1 MERLTHRD
9 YRRLFE
15 VLNEMYA
22 LRDHETF
29 TSHFVDTLARLVPVD
44 LVSYDE
50 MNARTRRAYFK
61 TAPRNSSPSKDAVEM
76 FGQYMHQHPCVAY
89 ARKTGDGSPSKI
101 SDFLSVN
108 QWKRLALY
116 NEFYKPLGMVHNLGM
131 QLSMADEGAT
141 MISMGLLRS
150 ERDFNERDRAFW
162 ALMRPHVARAL
173 ENAQIVTRMRHD
185 LVMWQSTIE
194 QIDQPIV
201 CVNAKGHIL
210 WATQR
215 AQRLLGA
222 KAKLA
227 QAGRLPAIL
236 YDWINEQKR
245 RFSTPSEL
253 PRPLEPLTFEL
264 FERRLRARLVA
275 DGDRHL
281 VFLEEQRPELSPGLL
296 SHLGLSRRETEIL
309 TWVAQGKSNPE
320 IAAILGISVRTV
332 HKHVERMYVKLGVE
346 NRHAAMRMVFDVA
359 SRQECS
365 SRNDF

>member
-1 MERLTHRD
+1 M
-9 YRRLFE
+9 
-15 VLNEMYA
+15 
-22 LRDHETF
+22 
-29 TSHFVDTLARLVPVD
+29 
-44 LVSYDE
+44 
-50 MNARTRRAYFK
+50 
-61 TAPRNSSPSKDAVEM
+61 
-76 FGQYMHQHPCVAY
+76 
-89 ARKTGDGSPSKI
+89 
-101 SDFLSVN
+101 N
-108 QWKRLALY
+108 QWKRLAFY

-131 QLSMADEGAT
+131 QLSMADDGAT

-150 ERDFNERDRAFW
+150 ERDFNERDRAFL

-194 QIDQPIV
+194 QIDQAIA

-210 WATQR
+210 WATQK
-215 AQRLLGA
+215 AHRLLGA
-222 KAKLA
+222 KAKDKLA
-227 QAGRLPAIL
+227 QAERLPAIL
-236 YDWINEQKR
+236 DDWVNEQKR

-264 FERRLRARLVA
+264 FERRLRARLVT

-296 SHLGLSRRETEIL
+296 SHLGLSRRETKIL

-346 NRHAAMRMVFDVA
+346 NRYAAMRMALDA
-359 SRQECS
+359 
-365 SRNDF
+365 